1 MVYFESYNQI
11 YSFKFMKNYL
21 IFRTDRI
28 GDFLLT
34 AILIRAIKRNDPNS
48 FIQVIGSNKNY
59 NYIKSFN
66 SVNEVFLLKKGFF
79 NRLRLLLLL
88 KKKTYQNII
97 VHDAKQ
103 RSKIIAF
110 FLNKKKVIS
119 THVHS
124 NNTHIE
130 EIKRILESL
139 NLNFNISDLNILE
152 DRTFTLTNSDT
163 QTSNFNENYSLF
175 HFDEKW
181 IYNESISNY
190 TNIEPSENALISL
203 FDSIVSKTNLNL
215 VISTGL
221 DTPNILKTIFSN
233 KFNSRVFLYEN
244 SNFFDIERLISNS
257 NLLISCHG
265 AASHVAAAKNIKQID
280 IIDRSYNY
288 SRWTDHFRNYQSLN
302 RKAFSELS
310 TDIIKLL

>member
-1 MVYFESYNQI
+1 
-11 YSFKFMKNYL
+11 MKNYL

-181 IYNESISNY
+181 IYNKSISNY

-203 FDSIVSKTNLNL
+203 FNSIVSKTNLNL
-215 VISTGL
+215 IISTGL
-221 DTPNILKTIFSN
+221 NTPNILKKIFTN

-280 IIDRSYNY
+280 IIDHSYNY

-302 RKAFSELS
+302 RKTFSELS
-310 TDIIKLL
+310 ADIIKLL